1 MKNEIKISGARA
13 HNLKNINV
21 SIPRDKLVVITGLS
35 GSGKSTLAFDTLY
48 MEGQRRYV
56 ESLSSY
62 ARQFLGNLEKPDV
75 DLIENLSPAISI
87 DQRSASQNPRSTV
100 GTITEIYDYLRILFA
115 RVGHPH
121 CPTCGK
127 ELVRQTPEEI
137 IQSISNEYSPKGVP
151 SGKTKSNLLILSPVV
166 KNQAG
171 EHKYV
176 LNKLR
181 FAKIEKVVIDG
192 ILMDLTEALLLTLE
206 KSKLHTI
213 EAVMGQFI
221 FNQKE
226 TVDSAKFDKVIRKTL
241 EMGNGN
247 MSVKDLISQK
257 TKKYSQLFTCTTCS
271 TILEELHPRIFSFN
285 SPYGACPA
293 CQGLG
298 IKLEVDPLLVWPN
311 PRLTLAEGAIRPW
324 ARITSRANWY
334 TKSLQE
340 IATKYKFSLDLPI
353 GKLSSKVKH
362 IVLYGDK
369 PEGTFEGVIPNLERR
384 YNETDSPYLKSEI
397 EKYMVEKTCPVCKGQ
412 RLRPEILNI
421 TVDNKNIVDVTTMN
435 IGRLLTYFKGLP
447 TSSNLR
453 DFEKIVAA
461 QIIKEVNERLSYLSD
476 VGLAYLT
483 LDRNAST
490 LAGGEAQRIRLATQL
505 GTGLMGV
512 IYVLDEPSIGLHPRD
527 HFKLL
532 KTIRI
537 LRDLGNTVVVVEHD
551 QATIEEAD
559 WIIDMGPGAGD
570 RGGYV
575 TAEGTLADIKK
586 NPNSLTGLYLS
597 GKKKIEVPKK
607 RRPQT
612 EEKLIVKNASE
623 FNLKNIDVEI
633 PLNNFVCV
641 TGVSGSGKSTL
652 ILEILSK
659 ALTKAF
665 HHAKVEAGKHKS
677 ISGLKYLDKVISVD
691 QSPIGRTPRSNPATY
706 TNLFT
711 PIRELF
717 ADTPEAVARKYDP
730 AKFSFNLKGGRCETC
745 RGDGAL
751 KIEMHFLPDIYVTCP
766 ECKGKRY
773 NKEILEILW
782 KDKTISDVL
791 AMSVEEAL
799 IFFAGEVQIM
809 DKLKVLD
816 AVGLGYMHL
825 GQPATTLSGGE
836 AQRIKLATE
845 LSRHDTGRT
854 LYILD
859 EPTTGLHFEDIKR
872 LLAVLQALV
881 DKGNTVLVIEHNVDV
896 MKSADYIIDLGPEGG
911 DEGGH
916 LVAAGTPEQVAKVK
930 ESYTGKYLKEVLP
943 QKNK

>member
-1 MKNEIKISGARA
+1 MRNNIIISGARA
-13 HNLKNINV
+13 HNLKNITV
-21 SIPRDKLVVITGLS
+21 SIPRDKFVVITGLS

-75 DLIENLSPAISI
+75 DWIENLSPAISI

-100 GTITEIYDYLRILFA
+100 GTITEIYDYLRLLFA
-115 RVGHPH
+115 RIGHPH

-127 ELVRQTPEEI
+127 ELMRQTPEEI
-137 IQSISNEYSPKGVP
+137 TQGISKDFASKKANI
-151 SGKTKSNLLILSPVV
+151 LILAPIVRG
-166 KNQAG
+166 KFG
-171 EHKYV
+171 EHKYI

-181 FAKIEKVVIDG
+181 TTKIEKVRIDG
-192 ILMDLTEALLLTLE
+192 ILMDLVEALLITLE
-206 KSKLHTI
+206 KNKPHTI
-213 EAVMGQFI
+213 EAVIAQPEFTEKVLPEKDTLQKIVEKALVMG
-221 FNQKE
+221 E
-226 TVDSAKFDKVIRKTL
+226 
-241 EMGNGN
+241 GNLT
-247 MSVKDLISQK
+247 VKDLISGKQ
-257 TKKYSQLFTCTTCS
+257 TKYSRLFTCAACGTV
-271 TILEELHPRIFSFN
+271 LEELQPRIFSFN
-285 SPYGACPA
+285 SPYGACPV

-298 IKLEVDPLLVWPN
+298 IKLEVDPELVWPN

-324 ARITSRANWY
+324 SRITSRANWY
-334 TKSLQE
+334 TKALEE
-340 IATKYKFSLDLPI
+340 ISKKYHFSLDVPV
-353 GKLSSKVKH
+353 GELSRKNKN

-369 PEGTFEGVIPNLERR
+369 DAGGNFEGVIPNLERR
-384 YNETDSPYLKSEI
+384 YVETDSPYLKSEI
-397 EKYMVEKTCPVCKGQ
+397 EKYMVEKICPSCKGQ
-412 RLRPEILNI
+412 RLRAEVLNI
-421 TVDNKNIVDVTTMN
+421 TVDGKNIVEVTAMN
-435 IGRLLTYFKGLP
+435 ISKLFEYFKGLP
-447 TSSNLR
+447 KSKNLLS
-453 DFEKIVAA
+453 FEKLVAY
-461 QIIKEVNERLSYLSD
+461 QIIKEVNERLGYLED
-476 VGLAYLT
+476 VGLGYLT

-527 HFKLL
+527 HNKLL
-532 KTIRI
+532 KTLRI
-537 LRDLGNTVVVVEHD
+537 LKELGNTVVVVEHD
-551 QATIEEAD
+551 RATIEAAD
-559 WIIDMGPGAGD
+559 WIIDIGPGAGD
-570 RGGYV
+570 HGGEV
-575 TAEGTLADIKK
+575 VAEGKLEQVKK
-586 NPNSLTGLYLS
+586 NPRSLTGQYLS
-597 GKKKIEVPKK
+597 GKKEIAIPKK
-607 RRPQT
+607 RRPQNGN
-612 EEKLIVKNASE
+612 EMIVKGASE
-623 FNLKNIDVEI
+623 FNLKNINVPI

-659 ALTKAF
+659 ALSKIF
-665 HHAKVEAGKHKS
+665 HHAKEEPGKYKS
-677 ISGLKYLDKVISVD
+677 ISGVKNLDKVISVD

-717 ADTPEAVARKYDP
+717 SGTPEAILRKYD
-730 AKFSFNLKGGRCETC
+730 ASKFSFNLRGGRCETC

-782 KDKTISDVL
+782 KDKTIADVL

-799 IFFAGEVQIM
+799 QFFAGEEQIL
-809 DKLKVLD
+809 DKLQVLD

-872 LLAVLQALV
+872 LLSVLQALV
-881 DKGNTVLVIEHNVDV
+881 DKGNTVLVIEHNLDV
-896 MKSADYIIDLGPEGG
+896 MKSADWIIDLGPEGG
-911 DEGGH
+911 DEGGK
-916 LVAAGTPEQVAKVK
+916 VIATGKPEDILKVK
-930 ESYTGKYLKEVLP
+930 ESYTGKYLKEVL
-943 QKNK
+943 K